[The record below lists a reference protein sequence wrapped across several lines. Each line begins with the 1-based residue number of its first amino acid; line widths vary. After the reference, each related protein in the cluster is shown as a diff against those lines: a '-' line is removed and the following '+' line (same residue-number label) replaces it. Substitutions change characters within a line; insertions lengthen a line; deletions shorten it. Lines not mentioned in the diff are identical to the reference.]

1 MENHTEVPSSTVPA
15 TTDGAPGVE
24 SPIPAAGAPAVVVQ
38 PQLPG
43 VWPPPS
49 FIGDPLD
56 LVTYFDHVAAA
67 RQRRQVGRA
76 DSLEH
81 VTDIFESLDLETRI
95 AVAVASM
102 SVLHVVEVFAQDR
115 SAVVRA
121 ACARNRN
128 SIDVRLQWQLVRDD
142 DPMVVLA
149 LLEAADLDVDIL
161 EWLIDEYDWDVAR
174 YRLAHKPLARRF
186 LERLAVD
193 PSPRVA
199 ALAAERIASRWPAL
213 ASVAVLP
220 ARCEGTFPEAA

>member
-1 MENHTEVPSSTVPA
+1 MENHTEGPSSTVPT
-15 TTDGAPGVE
+15 TTDGAPSIE
-24 SPIPAAGAPAVVVQ
+24 SLTPVATVAVQ

-43 VWPPPS
+43 VWPRPS
-49 FIGDPLD
+49 FTGDPLD
-56 LVTYFDHVAAA
+56 LATYFDHVATA
-67 RQRRQVGRA
+67 RQRRQVSRA

-81 VTDIFESLDLETRI
+81 IADIFESLDLETRI
-95 AVAVASM
+95 AVAVSSI

-149 LLEAADLDVDIL
+149 LLEAADLDAGIV
-161 EWLIDEYDWDVAR
+161 EWLIDEYEWDVAR
-174 YRLAHKPLARRF
+174 YRLAGKPLARRF
-186 LERLAVD
+186 LERLAAD

-199 ALAAERIASRWPAL
+199 TLAAERIAARWPA
-213 ASVAVLP
+213 ASAPVAVLT
-220 ARCEGTFPEAA
+220 ARCEGTIPEAA